1 MESTWHTPCGQLFPE
16 ECKQIQ
22 VQKTIEETYNCRIPM
37 FMTGNHIVQNTS
49 LPECSEGIVLK
60 AFTTNNESSE
70 ECPNFVPCHSSK
82 VNLCYQMPTKYEL
95 AVKLNGSFVV

>member
-22 VQKTIEETYNCRIPM
+22 VQKTIEDTYNCRIPM

-49 LPECSEGIVLK
+49 LPECSEEIALK
-60 AFTTNNESSE
+60 AFATNNESSE

-82 VNLCYQMPTKYEL
+82 VNLCYQTPTFKCR
-95 AVKLNGSFVV
+95 